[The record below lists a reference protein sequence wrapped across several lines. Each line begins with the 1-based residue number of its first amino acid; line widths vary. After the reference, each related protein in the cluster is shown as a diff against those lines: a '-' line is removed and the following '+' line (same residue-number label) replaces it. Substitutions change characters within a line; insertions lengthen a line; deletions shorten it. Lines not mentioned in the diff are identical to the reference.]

1 MKVLVVTVSAQLL
14 GDEFTGGMEVG
25 HIVVERPPQHAINA
39 VGKASSVGQ
48 VHVVGDV
55 LRLDVETRGDG
66 NTGMLRHVFGTSP
79 QWRRHDDMHEV
90 SLGYR

>member
-14 GDEFTGGMEVG
+14 GNELAGGMNVG
-25 HIVVERPPQHAINA
+25 DVVIERQPQHAINA

-48 VHVVGDV
+48 VHIVGDV

-79 QWRRHDDMHEV
+79 Q
-90 SLGYR
+90 